1 MRFECRGQSS
11 RPKLHKVHGYNWI
24 KIMKPLKAIKYIL
37 SEYDHKVFN
46 EYRKVEAL
54 FMDLCIDPMYTQEV
68 NTLLVAVKMRVPRE
82 LLKKNEVDELREL
95 ALIKQMIDD
104 YGIKRD
110 LAFEAIFTWSDAI
123 HGNMV
128 HKKLGSTLQDL
139 KIEAAKGDMNKQFEL
154 GKAYLRGFVLLEDTK
169 EIIEKDASKAFEFFM
184 LAAKSDHVEAKNYL
198 GYCYDQGIGVTKD
211 SKKAKD
217 FYQQS
222 AKQGSLNALYNVAN
236 CYEYGIGIAQ
246 NESKAFKYYEKL
258 YKKGYVEAIYK
269 LAWFYE
275 NGISI
280 NEDRK
285 HALVLY
291 REAGEKGSSQAQYYL
306 GQCYQHPSQGE
317 PNINEAK
324 KWYYLAAKNNHPKAR
339 FHLSQL

>member
-1 MRFECRGQSS
+1 
-11 RPKLHKVHGYNWI
+11 
-24 KIMKPLKAIKYIL
+24 MKPSRAIKYIL

-54 FMDLCIDPMYTQEV
+54 FMDLCIEPKYIQEV
-68 NTLLVAVKMRVPRE
+68 NTLLVAAKMRVPNE
-82 LLKKNEVDELREL
+82 LLKKSEVDELREL
-95 ALIKQMIDD
+95 ALIKKMIED
-104 YGIKRD
+104 YGIKSD

-123 HGNMV
+123 HGNTT
-128 HKKLGSTLQDL
+128 HEKLGSSLQDL
-139 KIEAAKGDMNKQFEL
+139 KKHAAKGDMNKQFEL
-154 GKAYLRGFVLLEDTK
+154 GKAYLKGFILIDDTE
-169 EIIEKDASKAFEFFM
+169 EIIEKDEIKAFELFM
-184 LAAKSDHVEAKNYL
+184 LAAKSDHIEAKNYL

-222 AKQGSLNALYNVAN
+222 AKQGSLNALYNIAN

-246 NESKAFKYYEKL
+246 NESKAFECYKKL
-258 YKKGYVEAIYK
+258 YKKGYVEATYK

-280 NEDRK
+280 DEDRK
-285 HALVLY
+285 HALALY

-324 KWYYLAAKNNHPKAR
+324 KWYCLAAKNNHPKAK
-339 FHLSQL
+339 FHLLQL